1 MGQVNCEKKLA
12 LAWSRNS
19 LRTLPVCRAA
29 LGSAGA
35 QTSAYHLWA
44 QYLLARRVSW
54 EEYVQKLLSQGAREL
69 SLALYVYLPA
79 DWQPR
84 KQELHQSAQVH
95 RVASL
100 LELAGSSLSTI
111 TSVLRTVCQV
121 SDPTLQVGS
130 R

>member
-19 LRTLPVCRAA
+19 LRILPVCRAA

-54 EEYVQKLLSQGAREL
+54 EGYVQKLLSQGAREL

-95 RVASL
+95 L

-121 SDPTLQVGS
+121 SDPTLQFGS

>member
-1 MGQVNCEKKLA
+1 MLWLESQQSQDLA
-12 LAWSRNS
+12 CLQGC
-19 LRTLPVCRAA
+19 LGLCRCPNI
-29 LGSAGA
+29 SH
-35 QTSAYHLWA
+35 HLWA

-54 EEYVQKLLSQGAREL
+54 EEYVQKLLSQEAREL